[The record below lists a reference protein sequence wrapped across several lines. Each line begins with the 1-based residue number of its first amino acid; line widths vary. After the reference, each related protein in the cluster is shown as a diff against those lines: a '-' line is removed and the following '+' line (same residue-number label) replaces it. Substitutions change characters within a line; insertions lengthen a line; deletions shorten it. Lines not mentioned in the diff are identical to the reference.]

1 MGTGL
6 VIFAL
11 YNLALGLFMVV
22 APGPFFELIGPFGER
37 NDHYTRDTATF
48 SLALGVATAV
58 AVRMRRWRTP
68 VLAVLA
74 VEFVLHAANHLVDI
88 DAAREEVVGWVDF
101 ALLALGAVIAIYL
114 AIRAWR
120 EERAA

>member
-1 MGTGL
+1 VGTGL
-6 VIFAL
+6 VVFAL

-58 AVRMRRWRTP
+58 AVRARRWRTP